1 MVMAKSLTIAKVSN
15 HIPEDLAFS
24 VLNKLPLKSLKRFG
38 CVSKTWS
45 LLFQNPNFLS
55 KFRNNFI
62 SIPHSYYNDTS
73 LLLNQVMYNHNNS
86 QVYSSM
92 HSLFGEKYEN
102 RLKLEFPNP
111 FQQEDPFFNIL
122 CCGSITGILCLSQHD
137 KVILWNPTTDEF
149 KVIPPSSAES
159 SVPPH
164 WDAFTF
170 VYGFGYDHVSD
181 DYKII
186 RDVSFYEITDQNRL
200 PSDVQWEDVWSTS
213 QTYYEPLWEIY
224 SLRCNSWRKIDV
236 DIPRDWEVS
245 AENGLFM
252 DGICHWFSSCKNN
265 GEDEHFLVSFDLTN
279 EVSFATLIPLDLDID
294 VNEKCNLVERQLIML
309 NGSIASI
316 SWYLHTSIFHI
327 SVLGE
332 LGVKESW
339 TKLFV
344 FGPLPYIEYPIGAG
358 KNGHIFFSKKDGGP
372 PVYFDLITQMIEELG
387 GVKGAHYSQ
396 VIIYKE
402 NLLSIG
408 GINH

>member
-1 MVMAKSLTIAKVSN
+1 MEMAKSLTIAKVSN

-24 VLNKLPLKSLKRFG
+24 AVLYKLPLKSLKRFG

-55 KFRNNFI
+55 KFRNNLI

-73 LLLNQVMYNHNNS
+73 LLLNQVMYHDHNNS

-111 FQQEDPFFNIL
+111 FQEEDPFFNIL
-122 CCGSITGILCLSQHD
+122 CCGSITGILCLFQHH
-137 KVILWNPTTDEF
+137 KVVLWNPTTHEF

-159 SVPPH
+159 IPPP
-164 WDAFTF
+164 WDPSPLL
-170 VYGFGYDHVSD
+170 YGFGYDHVSD

-186 RDVSFYEITDQNRL
+186 RHVCYFLNTQG
-200 PSDVQWEDVWSTS
+200 EDWDDLLSSS
-213 QTYYEPLWEIY
+213 QTCYEHLWEIY

-245 AENGLFM
+245 TENGLFM
-252 DGICHWFSSCKNN
+252 DGICHWYSSCTKND
-265 GEDEHFLVSFDLTN
+265 DECEHILVSFDLTN
-279 EVSFATLIPLDLDID
+279 EVSFATLIPLDID
-294 VNEKCNLVERQLIML
+294 ANEKCNFVQRNLMML

-316 SWYLHTSIFHI
+316 SWYIHTSTFHI
-327 SVLGE
+327 SVLAE

-344 FGPLPYIEYPIGAG
+344 VGPLPYIQYPVGAG
-358 KNGHIFFSKKDGGP
+358 KNGHIFFTKKDGGL
-372 PVYFDLITQMIEELG
+372 VHFDLTTQMIEELG
-387 GVKGAHYSQ
+387 GVKGAHYYSE